1 MEIGGNGVEKLKLFI
16 STVLFFT
23 FFSFASDKTEA
34 ESGLSIYING
44 EYQMYSD
51 KAITHN
57 GLILVPLR
65 EVFESLGAEVTWNEP
80 AQSIDIVKDDT
91 HISVQL
97 GSNNVKINNQTKIVP
112 STLKVINGSTF
123 VPLRFIRDTL
133 GAEVLWAQAN
143 MRIDINYDEQSNIQ
157 STLHF
162 IDVGQGD
169 STFIQFANGKNMLI
183 DTGTDAAGEKVVDYL
198 KSLNVKT
205 LDFVVATHPDVDH
218 IGGMVD
224 VLKAF
229 KVETFI
235 DSGKSHT
242 TKTYEHM
249 LIAIENER
257 AEYVVPELGDYL
269 VENAGLREYIQVVH
283 INENAETNNDAS
295 IVLKGSFCGTQYML
309 MGDATKHVEKQ
320 MIETDDSLQSQI
332 LKIGHHGSYTSSS
345 LEFLKVVNPESI
357 ILSYG
362 EHNDYGHPHQ
372 VVLNNIAKIN
382 ANTYSTATEGTIVL
396 TIDCNGYFIDAKE
409 FEFETVE
416 QKPAENTGTYVIPE
430 APTSFANCEAMR
442 EYYPKGVQKGHPAY
456 TIRQDR
462 DNDGWACE

>member
-1 MEIGGNGVEKLKLFI
+1 MCVKKLKLFI
-16 STVLFFT
+16 LTLL
-23 FFSFASDKTEA
+23 FFSFFSFSGNKTEA

-44 EYQMYSD
+44 EYQTYSD
-51 KAITHN
+51 EALTHN

-65 EVFESLGAEVTWNEP
+65 DVFESLGAEVTWNETK
-80 AQSIDIVKDDT
+80 QSINIVKGDT
-91 HISVQL
+91 QVWVQL
-97 GSNNVKINNQTKIVP
+97 GSNNAKINNQAKTVP
-112 STLKVINGSTF
+112 ITLKVINGSTF

-133 GAEVLWAQAN
+133 GAEVLWTQAS

-157 STLHF
+157 SILHF

-183 DTGTDAAGEKVVDYL
+183 DTGTDAAGETVVDYL

-218 IGGMVD
+218 IGGMAD

-229 KVETFI
+229 EVETFI

-242 TKTYEHM
+242 TKTYENM
-249 LIAIENER
+249 LTAIDNEK
-257 AEYVVPELGDYL
+257 AEYIVPELGDYL

-283 INENAETNNDAS
+283 INEKAETNNDAS

-345 LEFLKVVNPESI
+345 LEFLKVVKPESI

-372 VVLNNIAKIN
+372 VVLNNIAEVN

-396 TIDCNGYFIDAKE
+396 TIDCNGYSIDAKE
-409 FEFETVE
+409 FEFEVE
-416 QKPAENTGTYVIPE
+416 QKPAENSGKDVIPE
-430 APTSFANCEAMR
+430 APISFENCEAMR

-456 TIRQDR
+456 TTNQDR